1 MNVDEVSH
9 VKYLDVKINNVDYH
23 DILSTAKRLLMN
35 HQRGYFCLTD
45 VGNVISSTTDGQLK
59 SAINEST
66 LSIAD
71 GMPLAWYA
79 QLVGCK
85 KIERIS
91 GVTLMKKML
100 AENDRYKHFLLGDTE
115 HTQNKVIHE
124 ARKINQQIAISG
136 HSPPF
141 RDFSDADNNQIMQ
154 KIRDADPDII
164 WVCFGGGK
172 QEKWMQKNINH
183 LEKGIMF
190 GVGSAFRWLTDDIKP
205 PPEIFQKMGL
215 QWLFR
220 MAQGIAK
227 NPKNGFNFL
236 LQRQIKKFPVFIA
249 NFPFEVI
256 KCRKKI
262 RSVSKTK
269 VI

>member
-1 MNVDEVSH
+1 MKDDEVTQ
-9 VKYLDVKINNVDYH
+9 VMYLDVKINNVDYP
-23 DILSTAKRLLMN
+23 DVLSTAKNLLR
-35 HQRGYFCLTD
+35 HQQRGYFCLTD
-45 VGNVISSTTDGQLK
+45 VGNVISSTKDGELK
-59 SAINEST
+59 SAINESV

-79 QLVGCK
+79 QLVGCR
-85 KIERIS
+85 KIERIT
-91 GVTLMKKML
+91 GVTLMKKL
-100 AENDRYKHFLLGDTE
+100 LSEKDGYKHFLLGDTD
-115 HTQNKVIHE
+115 HVQDQVIQE
-124 ARKINQQIAISG
+124 ARKINPQIIITG

-183 LEKGIMF
+183 LEKGIMI
-190 GVGSAFRWLTDDIKP
+190 GVGSAFRWLTGDITP

-220 MAQGIAK
+220 MVQGIAK
-227 NPKNGFNFL
+227 NPKKGFHFL
-236 LQRQIKKFPVFIA
+236 MERQIKKFPVFIA
-249 NFPFEVI
+249 NFPLEVVNF
-256 KCRKKI
+256 RKQI
-262 RSVSKTK
+262 RSVSKQK
-269 VI
+269 